1 MPRYNPLLDAIA
13 EYPFEPLDRL
23 KARLAASG
31 QRVFDFT
38 KGDPVEPAPA
48 LAREAL
54 IAAVSPH
61 CPYPKVRGRAAIRQ
75 AIAGYL
81 QRRFEVT
88 VDPDT
93 QLLPTSGAKEA
104 VFHLPLL
111 VIDPAAT
118 DRVVL
123 FPDPGYPACAR
134 GALFAGGE
142 SVAVP
147 LTGDHVFRPWE
158 LPVDLLQ
165 RTRLLWINTPHN
177 PSGAVTGLDD
187 LARTAEVCA
196 KYDILLA
203 SDETYADIYTPGQPP
218 PPSSPV
224 PIAAIA
230 VTNRS
235 RVSRTVCATTSTS
248 SRVTLA
254 PFARLKCTRMSDD
267 DFNGARSIDRR
278 SRRRDARGETTRDE
292 NRRGTTTTSVRSRVR
307 GLARSRARAS
317 AGHAPTV
324 AIGSRGRPRHVTDGD
339 ETIQVYI
346 P

>member
-1 MPRYNPLLDAIA
+1 MTRPLKIN
-13 EYPFEPLDRL
+13 
-23 KARLAASG
+23 
-31 QRVFDFT
+31 
-38 KGDPVEPAPA
+38 
-48 LAREAL
+48 
-54 IAAVSPH
+54 
-61 CPYPKVRGRAAIRQ
+61 
-75 AIAGYL
+75 
-81 QRRFEVT
+81 
-88 VDPDT
+88 
-93 QLLPTSGAKEA
+93 
-104 VFHLPLL
+104 
-111 VIDPAAT
+111 
-118 DRVVL
+118 RVVAA
-123 FPDPGYPACAR
+123 PP
-134 GALFAGGE
+134 
-142 SVAVP
+142 
-147 LTGDHVFRPWE
+147 
-158 LPVDLLQ
+158 
-165 RTRLLWINTPHN
+165 
-177 PSGAVTGLDD
+177 PS
-187 LARTAEVCA
+187 
-196 KYDILLA
+196 
-203 SDETYADIYTPGQPP
+203 PPPPPP

-346 P
+346 PYQWSTTCIERPNDWKSDSHKKNRHWA